1 MLHEPDVIGTSA
13 QVWLPL
19 SAMVVVGG
27 IGDGSS
33 GGGQAIA
40 CGSLMMPS
48 DIWAPDWTLT
58 AVMAPAW
65 HVPTPLRGVESD
77 PLTIVWPPCSCML
90 PLVPTCPPYASVTG
104 YPPENVMLAES

>member
-1 MLHEPDVIGTSA
+1 MLQFADGTGTSA

-19 SAMVVVGG
+19 IARAVVGG

-33 GGGQAIA
+33 GRGQEIA

-58 AVMAPAW
+58 AVMAPDW
-65 HVPTPLRGVESD
+65 QVPTPLRGVESD
-77 PLTIVWPPCSCML
+77 PLTMVWPPCSCML
-90 PLVPTCPPYASVTG
+90 PLVPTWPP
-104 YPPENVMLAES
+104 